1 MRSGPKP
8 QSLRLKL
15 LRGNPGMALDR
26 LNLNEPQP
34 EGIVEVPEP
43 PACLSGVAADEW
55 RVAAGQLIVMGIFSK
70 VDLALL
76 AAYCLSYGVWHG
88 AAMALRDNPRL
99 TRNAHISIASKAAA
113 DMIRLANEFGF
124 SPAAR
129 TRINAGSS
137 GAGRRPGKFDRFL
150 SG

>member
-1 MRSGPKP
+1 MRRGPKP
-8 QSLRLKL
+8 APTHLKL
-15 LRGNPGMALDR
+15 LRGNPSRNLDR
-26 LNLNEPQP
+26 LNLDEPQP
-34 EGIVEVPEP
+34 DAIVEVPEP

-55 RVAAGQLIVMGIFSK
+55 QVVAGQLIVMGTFSK

-76 AAYCLSYGVWHG
+76 AAYCLSYGVWYG
-88 AAMALRDNPRL
+88 AAMALRDKPGLARNPHV
-99 TRNAHISIASKAAA
+99 AIASKAAA
-113 DMIRLANEFGF
+113 DMIRLASEFGF